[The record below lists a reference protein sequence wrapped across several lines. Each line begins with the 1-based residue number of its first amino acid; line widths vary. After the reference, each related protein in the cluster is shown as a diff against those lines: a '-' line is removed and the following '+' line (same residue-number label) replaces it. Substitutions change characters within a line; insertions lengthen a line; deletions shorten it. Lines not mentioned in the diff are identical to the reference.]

1 MVQKSANLK
10 CRIKQHHNKDTSM
23 SRDYNQFPDDENG
36 NVLWQMHQDGD
47 DLQEAHEIE
56 FSLVLSDEEQADR
69 CALYLLKEEQKISL
83 FQDEESATLEWI
95 ITIYVYMEP
104 TNEET
109 LDREQWFSKIAP
121 DIQDAYGGWRCMV
134 YVYDDG
140 LDAEESSLRSSG
152 LCLSLNIET
161 PLLPGFFS

>member
-1 MVQKSANLK
+1 
-10 CRIKQHHNKDTSM
+10 M

-56 FSLVLSDEEQADR
+56 FSLVFSDEEQADR
-69 CALYLLKEEQKISL
+69 CDLYLLKEEQKISL

-104 TNEET
+104 TYEDIVD
-109 LDREQWFSKIAP
+109 LEQWFSKIAAEFQGEY
-121 DIQDAYGGWRCMV
+121 DGWGCMA
-134 YVYDDG
+134 YVYDDE
-140 LDAEESSLRSSG
+140 LDEEESSLRNS
-152 LCLSLNIET
+152 
-161 PLLPGFFS
+161 